1 VLEHGPRCATGCDTL
16 ERENGR
22 IKHMKDKDQK
32 KKDLEDLKKALEENK
47 NIFVTSY
54 EKLRV
59 SQDFALRKT
68 VRDAGGSYRVVK
80 NNLASK
86 ASEGTPANDLLG
98 DLKGM
103 TSLAFTSNDPVALA
117 KALTKYAKD
126 NAAFTFKAG
135 MVEGRVIDVKAIND
149 LAAMPP
155 KEEIYA
161 KLLYL
166 VNASATRLVFAMN
179 GVGRNL
185 AVVLDQAGKENKFK
199 Q

>member
-1 VLEHGPRCATGCDTL
+1 
-16 ERENGR
+16 
-22 IKHMKDKDQK
+22 MKDKDQK

-166 VNASATRLVFAMN
+166 VSASVTRLVFAMN

>member
-1 VLEHGPRCATGCDTL
+1 
-16 ERENGR
+16 
-22 IKHMKDKDQK
+22 MKDKDQK

-135 MVEGRVIDVKAIND
+135 MVEGRVIDIKAIND
-149 LAAMPP
+149 LAAMPR

-166 VNASATRLVFAMN
+166 VNASATRLVSAMN
-179 GVGRNL
+179 GVARNL

>member
-1 VLEHGPRCATGCDTL
+1 
-16 ERENGR
+16 
-22 IKHMKDKDQK
+22 MKDKNEK
-32 KKDLEDLKKALEENK
+32 KKDLEDLQKTLAENK
-47 NIFVTSY
+47 NLFVTSY
-54 EKLRV
+54 EKLTV
-59 SQDFALRKT
+59 SQDFQLRKA
-68 VRDAGGSYRVVK
+68 VRGVGGQYKVVK
-80 NNLASK
+80 NNLAAK
-86 ASEGTPANDLLG
+86 ASEGTPAKDLLG

-103 TSLAFTSNDPVALA
+103 TSLAYTATDPVALA
-117 KALTKYAKD
+117 KALTKYSKE

-135 MVEGRVIDVKAIND
+135 MVEGRVIDIKAISD

-166 VNASATRLVFAMN
+166 INATATRLVTSIG

-185 AVVLDQAGKENKFK
+185 AVVLDQAGKGNKFK

>member
-1 VLEHGPRCATGCDTL
+1 
-16 ERENGR
+16 
-22 IKHMKDKDQK
+22 MKDKEQK
-32 KKDLEDLKKALEENK
+32 KKDLEDLKKALEQNK

-68 VRDAGGSYRVVK
+68 IRDAGGNYRVVK

-86 ASEGTPANDLLG
+86 AAEGTPANELLG

-103 TSLAFTSNDPVALA
+103 TSLAFTSKDPVALA

-135 MVEGRVIDVKAIND
+135 MVEGRVVDVKAISD

-166 VNASATRLVFAMN
+166 VHAAAMRLVTAMN
-179 GVGRNL
+179 GTGRNL

-199 Q
+199 E

>member
-1 VLEHGPRCATGCDTL
+1 
-16 ERENGR
+16 
-22 IKHMKDKDQK
+22 MKNKDDK
-32 KKDLEDLKKALEENK
+32 KKEFDELKQAIDENK
-47 NIFVTSY
+47 NIFVTGY
-54 EKLRV
+54 EKMTV

-68 VRDAGGSYRVVK
+68 IREAGGNYRVVK
-80 NNLASK
+80 NNLAAK
-86 ASEGTPANDLLG
+86 ASEGTPADPLLS

-103 TSLAFTSNDPVALA
+103 TSLAYTAKDPVALA

-135 MVEGRVIDVKAIND
+135 MVEGRVIDIQAIND
-149 LAAMPP
+149 LANMPP
-155 KEEIYA
+155 KEEIFA

-166 VNASATRLVFAMN
+166 INATATRLVSSIN

-185 AVVLDQAGKENKFK
+185 AVVIDQAAKEGKFG

>member
-1 VLEHGPRCATGCDTL
+1 
-16 ERENGR
+16 
-22 IKHMKDKDQK
+22 MKNKDEKQ
-32 KKDLEDLKKALEENK
+32 KDLEELKKALAEHDA
-47 NIFVTSY
+47 IFVAGY
-54 EKLRV
+54 EKMTV
-59 SQDFALRKT
+59 KQDFDLRKT
-68 VRDAGGSYRVVK
+68 IRDAGGNYRVVK
-80 NNLASK
+80 NNLAAK
-86 ASEGTPANDLLG
+86 ASEGTPAENVLG

-103 TSLAFTSNDPVALA
+103 TSLAYTAQDPVALA

-135 MVEGRVIDVKAIND
+135 FVQGRAIDIKAIND

-166 VNASATRLVFAMN
+166 INANATRLVTSIN

-185 AVVLDQAGKENKFK
+185 AVVLDQGAKEGKF
-199 Q
+199 QQ